1 MSCKSHKNKS
11 HDYDR
16 KYVLNNDV
24 VKQYKVAYDILDEKK
39 EKICFMKNLAIPC
52 NLAAELQKIS
62 LLRSSFTV
70 CITFNT

>member
-39 EKICFMKNLAIPC
+39 KEKMFLEKPC
-52 NLAAELQKIS
+52 HTLQPGC
-62 LLRSSFTV
+62 RAPED
-70 CITFNT
+70 